1 MKNIW
6 FVVIILALFLSCSK
20 KSVEQKETIKQP
32 ETETQVQETV
42 TEIDSVKP
50 PEYKKIPT
58 KESLEKS
65 ETEKIPESSAGLWT
79 AYNTAKANLETAK
92 QKDDIIEIK
101 KYLLEAAF
109 FANQLNRKD
118 IEAWQYNNISYFSIE
133 EFKKRTDYNTRMR
146 KIESMKPGEDK
157 NVYIQEV
164 KKNFLN
170 EKSLIIDAEKY
181 LVEAQNIDKELD
193 DEARTAIIN
202 SNLQF
207 IKFIKD
213 FIGE

>member
-1 MKNIW
+1 MKIIW
-6 FVVIILALFLSCSK
+6 IVVIILALFLSCSK

-50 PEYKKIPT
+50 PEYKEILT

-65 ETEKIPESSAGLWT
+65 ETKKIPESSAGLWT
-79 AYNTAKANLETAK
+79 GYNTAKANLETAK

-118 IEAWQYNNISYFSIE
+118 IEAWQYNNISHFSIE

-157 NVYIQEV
+157 NVYVQEV
-164 KKNFLN
+164 KKNFLI
-170 EKSLIIDAEKY
+170 EKPLIIDAEKY

-202 SNLQF
+202 SNMQF

>member
-1 MKNIW
+1 MAPVGSNILTT
-6 FVVIILALFLSCSK
+6 FPKLKQYIEFSK
-20 KSVEQKETIKQP
+20 P
-32 ETETQVQETV
+32 E
-42 TEIDSVKP
+42 DG
-50 PEYKKIPT
+50 
-58 KESLEKS
+58 
-65 ETEKIPESSAGLWT
+65 A
-79 AYNTAKANLETAK
+79 AKANLETAK

-101 KYLLEAAF
+101 KYILEAAF

-164 KKNFLN
+164 KKNFLI
-170 EKSLIIDAEKY
+170 EKPLIIDAEKY

-207 IKFIKD
+207 VKFIKD